1 LVYRR
6 NYTFCTTT
14 KIGYARVSTADQNLV
29 AQIDALKNA
38 GCDEIYEE
46 KKSGVADR
54 QELEK
59 ALGYLR
65 EGDTLVVTKLDR
77 LGRSLKKLLELVE
90 AFKERGIHFQ
100 SLDDGIDTSTSVGNF
115 FFQVIGAF
123 SELERNLIVERT
135 QKGLKAARSRG
146 RLGGRP
152 QLHKDDKKEIAYR
165 EVMENEKSIKEIAES
180 LGMSRMTI
188 YRYIEKKRETTNA

>member
-1 LVYRR
+1 MQEYQQLIK
-6 NYTFCTTT
+6 F
-14 KIGYARVSTADQNLV
+14 I
-29 AQIDALKNA
+29 AQLDALKNA

-54 QELEK
+54 EELEK

-90 AFKERGIHFQ
+90 EFKERGIHFQ

-146 RLGGRP
+146 FGWVDGP
-152 QLHKDDKKEIAYR
+152 
-165 EVMENEKSIKEIAES
+165 KSIK
-180 LGMSRMTI
+180 MT
-188 YRYIEKKRETTNA
+188 RRKLCIEKSWKMKRASKRLQRAWA

>member
-1 LVYRR
+1 M
-6 NYTFCTTT
+6 NYDGP
-14 KIGYARVSTADQNLV
+14 KSYASFNFFKCS
-29 AQIDALKNA
+29 KN
-38 GCDEIYEE
+38 G
-46 KKSGVADR
+46 
-54 QELEK
+54 
-59 ALGYLR
+59 
-65 EGDTLVVTKLDR
+65 LDR

-146 RLGGRP
+146 RLGGRS
-152 QLHKDDKKEIAYR
+152 QIHKEDKKEIR
-165 EVMENEKSIKEIAES
+165 VPRSHGK
-180 LGMSRMTI
+180 
-188 YRYIEKKRETTNA
+188 

>member
-1 LVYRR
+1 M
-6 NYTFCTTT
+6 TM

-29 AQIDALKNA
+29 AQLDALKNA

-54 QELEK
+54 EALEK

-65 EGDTLVVTKLDR
+65 KGDTLVVTKLDR

-90 AFKERGIHFQ
+90 EFKERGIHFQ

-115 FFQVIGAF
+115 SF
-123 SELERNLIVERT
+123 
-135 QKGLKAARSRG
+135 K
-146 RLGGRP
+146 
-152 QLHKDDKKEIAYR
+152 
-165 EVMENEKSIKEIAES
+165 
-180 LGMSRMTI
+180 
-188 YRYIEKKRETTNA
+188 

>member
-1 LVYRR
+1 M
-6 NYTFCTTT
+6 
-14 KIGYARVSTADQNLV
+14 KIGYARVSTADQNLES
-29 AQIDALKNA
+29 QLDALKKA
-38 GCDEIYEE
+38 GCDEFYKE
-46 KKSGVADR
+46 KKSGVSDR
-54 QELEK
+54 EELEK

-77 LGRSLKKLLELVE
+77 LGRSLKKLLELIE
-90 AFKERGIHFQ
+90 EFKERGIHFQ

-152 QLHKDDKKEIAYR
+152 QIHKEDKKEIAYR
-165 EVMENEKSIKEIAES
+165 EVMENQKSIKDIAES

-188 YRYIEKKRETTNA
+188 YRYIEKKRATTNA

>member
-1 LVYRR
+1 MGESV
-6 NYTFCTTT
+6 FM
-14 KIGYARVSTADQNLV
+14 KIGYARVSTLDQSLN

-54 QELEK
+54 EALEK

-77 LGRSLKKLLELVE
+77 LGRSLKKLLELIE
-90 AFKERGIHFQ
+90 ELKERGIHFQ

-146 RLGGRP
+146 RLRGRP
-152 QLHKDDKKEIAYR
+152 QIHKEDKKEIAYR

-188 YRYIEKKRETTNA
+188 YRYIEKKRETTHA

>member
-1 LVYRR
+1 MSM
-6 NYTFCTTT
+6 
-14 KIGYARVSTADQNLV
+14 KIGYARVSTADQNLES
-29 AQIDALKNA
+29 QIDALKKA
-38 GCDEIYEE
+38 GCDEFYKE
-46 KKSGVADR
+46 KKSGVSER
-54 QELEK
+54 EELEK

-77 LGRSLKKLLELVE
+77 LGRSLKKLLELIE
-90 AFKERGIHFQ
+90 EFKERGIHFQ

-152 QLHKDDKKEIAYR
+152 QIHKEDKKEIAYR
-165 EVMENEKSIKEIAES
+165 EVMENQKSIKDIAES

-188 YRYIEKKRETTNA
+188 YRYIEKKQQNA

>member
-1 LVYRR
+1 M
-6 NYTFCTTT
+6 
-14 KIGYARVSTADQNLV
+14 
-29 AQIDALKNA
+29 
-38 GCDEIYEE
+38 
-46 KKSGVADR
+46 
-54 QELEK
+54 
-59 ALGYLR
+59 
-65 EGDTLVVTKLDR
+65 
-77 LGRSLKKLLELVE
+77 
-90 AFKERGIHFQ
+90 
-100 SLDDGIDTSTSVGNF
+100 DDGIDTSTSVGNF

-188 YRYIEKKRETTNA
+188 YRNIKRSERRRMLEMRTVLRRSSRKRIVIAA

>member
-1 LVYRR
+1 M
-6 NYTFCTTT
+6 
-14 KIGYARVSTADQNLV
+14 KIGYARVSTLDQNLN

-54 QELEK
+54 EALEK
-59 ALGYLR
+59 ALEYLR

-90 AFKERGIHFQ
+90 EFKERGIHFQ

-152 QLHKDDKKEIAYR
+152 QLHKEDKKEIAC
-165 EVMENEKSIKEIAES
+165 
-180 LGMSRMTI
+180 
-188 YRYIEKKRETTNA
+188 IEKLWKMKRASKRLPKVWA

>member
-1 LVYRR
+1 MKV
-6 NYTFCTTT
+6 
-14 KIGYARVSTADQNLV
+14 GYARVSTADQNLESQV
-29 AQIDALKNA
+29 DALRRV
-38 GCDEIYEE
+38 GCDYIYEE

-54 QELEK
+54 GELEK

-77 LGRSLKKLLELVE
+77 LGRSLKKLLELIE
-90 AFKERGIHFQ
+90 AFKERGVHFQ

-135 QKGLKAARSRG
+135 HKGLKAARSRG

-152 QLHKDDKKEIAYR
+152 KVHKEDKKDIAYR
-165 EVMENEKSIKEIAES
+165 EVMESRKSIKEIAES

-188 YRYIEKKRETTNA
+188 YRYIKCKEAVNETN

>member
-1 LVYRR
+1 M
-6 NYTFCTTT
+6 
-14 KIGYARVSTADQNLV
+14 KIGYARVSTFDQNLN

-54 QELEK
+54 EELEK

-90 AFKERGIHFQ
+90 SFKERGIHFQ

-115 FFQVIGAF
+115 FF
-123 SELERNLIVERT
+123 
-135 QKGLKAARSRG
+135 K
-146 RLGGRP
+146 
-152 QLHKDDKKEIAYR
+152 
-165 EVMENEKSIKEIAES
+165 
-180 LGMSRMTI
+180 
-188 YRYIEKKRETTNA
+188 

>member
-1 LVYRR
+1 MGQRKSMSM
-6 NYTFCTTT
+6 
-14 KIGYARVSTADQNLV
+14 KIGYARVSTLDQNLD
-29 AQIDALKNA
+29 AQLDALKKA

-54 QELEK
+54 EELEK

-152 QLHKDDKKEIAYR
+152 QIHKDDKKEIAYR
-165 EVMENEKSIKEIAES
+165 EVMANEKSIKEIAES

-188 YRYIEKKRETTNA
+188 YRYIEKKRATTNA

>member
-1 LVYRR
+1 M
-6 NYTFCTTT
+6 
-14 KIGYARVSTADQNLV
+14 KIGYARVSTTDQNLN

-54 QELEK
+54 EEFEK

-90 AFKERGIHFQ
+90 DLKERGIHFQ
-100 SLDDGIDTSTSVGNF
+100 SLDDGIDTSTSVG
-115 FFQVIGAF
+115 
-123 SELERNLIVERT
+123 ELFLSSDWCI
-135 QKGLKAARSRG
+135 
-146 RLGGRP
+146 
-152 QLHKDDKKEIAYR
+152 
-165 EVMENEKSIKEIAES
+165 
-180 LGMSRMTI
+180 
-188 YRYIEKKRETTNA
+188 